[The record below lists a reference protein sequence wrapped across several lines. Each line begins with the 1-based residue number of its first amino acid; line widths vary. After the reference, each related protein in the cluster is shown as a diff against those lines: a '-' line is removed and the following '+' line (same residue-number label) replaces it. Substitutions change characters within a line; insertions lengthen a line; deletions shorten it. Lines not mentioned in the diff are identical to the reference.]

1 MTDLQYTGP
10 GVVLRFGELFLK
22 GKNRFRFE
30 EALERNV
37 RRAVGER
44 DDVNVVRKHGRIFVL
59 GASDSDLLNR
69 LTGVFGI
76 ASLSPAVFCSKNLE
90 EIKRNALEQADLRP
104 SGTKTFR
111 ISARRSDKGFPFTS
125 TDIGRRVGAVVAD
138 ATGLG
143 VDLENYDLAIGV
155 EVGIDWTFVWSTK
168 QTGAGGLPAG
178 TAGKGMLLLSGG
190 IDSPVAGHM
199 MQKRGL
205 ELSAVY
211 YHAFPY
217 TGDGAKDK
225 VKRLAELLAK
235 RQKSLRLCVV
245 PFTAVQELF
254 RDQAPGPYLVILY
267 RRAMIRIAEM
277 IAKKEAI
284 PALVTGEAL
293 GQVASQTL
301 TNLSAIE
308 NAASLPI
315 LRPLIGFDKA
325 EVIALAQKIGSF
337 EISIEPHEDCCSLFV
352 PKHPETKAYLPQVHS
367 IEKKI
372 DWQPR
377 LEEAFENIETL
388 TFDMNKW

>member
-1 MTDLQYTGP
+1 MTELQYTGP

-37 RRAVGER
+37 QRAVGDR
-44 DDVNVVRKHGRIFVL
+44 NDVKVVRKHGRIFAL
-59 GASDSDLLNR
+59 GASDNDLLAR
-69 LTGVFGI
+69 LADVFGI
-76 ASLSPAVFCSKNLE
+76 ASVSPAVFCRKSVE
-90 EIKRNALEQADLRP
+90 EITENALAQAELRP
-104 SGTKTFR
+104 SDAKTFR
-111 ISARRSDKGFPFTS
+111 ISARRADKGFPLTS
-125 TDIGRRVGAVVAD
+125 TEIGRQVGASVANV
-138 ATGLG
+138 TGLG
-143 VDLENYDLAIGV
+143 VDLENYDVAIGV
-155 EVGIDWTFVWSTK
+155 EVGLDWTFVWSTK
-168 QTGAGGLPAG
+168 LPGAGGLPAG

-225 VKRLAELLAK
+225 VIRLAELLAK
-235 RQKSLRLCVV
+235 RQKSLTLSVV

-277 IAKKEAI
+277 IAKKTTV

-308 NAASLPI
+308 NAADLPI
-315 LRPLIGFDKA
+315 LRPLVGFDKA
-325 EVIALAQKIGSF
+325 EVITLARRIGSYD
-337 EISIEPHEDCCSLFV
+337 ISIEPHEDCCSLFV

-377 LEEAFENIETL
+377 VEEAFENTETL
-388 TFDMNKW
+388 VLGTDK

>member
-1 MTDLQYTGP
+1 MQYNGP
-10 GVVLRFGELFLK
+10 GIVLRYGELFLK

-37 RRAVGER
+37 RRAVKGR
-44 DDVNVVRKHGRIFVL
+44 DDVNIVRKHGRIFVL
-59 GASDSDLLNR
+59 GASDADLLNR
-69 LTGVFGI
+69 LAGVFGI
-76 ASLSPAVFCSKNLE
+76 ASLSPAVFCQKTME
-90 EIKRNALEQADLRP
+90 EITENALNQADLRP
-104 SGTKTFR
+104 PDTKTFR

-125 TDIGRRVGAVVAD
+125 TDIGRQVGAAVAD
-138 ATGLG
+138 TTGLG

-168 QTGAGGLPAG
+168 QPGAGGLPAG
-178 TAGKGMLLLSGG
+178 TSGKGMLLLSGG

-225 VKRLAELLAK
+225 VIRLAELLAK
-235 RQKSLRLCVV
+235 RQKSFTLFVV
-245 PFTAVQELF
+245 PFTSVQELF

-277 IAKKEAI
+277 IAKKTTS
-284 PALVTGEAL
+284 PVLVTGEAL

-301 TNLSAIE
+301 INLSVIE
-308 NAASLPI
+308 NASSLPI

-325 EVIALAQKIGSF
+325 EVITLARKIGSY

-377 LEEAFENIETL
+377 VEEAFENIEIL
-388 TFDMNKW
+388 TFGVNE

>member
-1 MTDLQYTGP
+1 MTELQYTGP

-22 GKNRFRFE
+22 GGNRFRFE
-30 EALERNV
+30 EALEQNV
-37 RRAVGER
+37 RRAVGDR
-44 DDVNVVRKHGRIFVL
+44 NDVKVVRKHGRIFAL
-59 GASDSDLLNR
+59 GASDSNLLNR
-69 LTGVFGI
+69 LADVFGI
-76 ASLSPAVFCSKNLE
+76 ASVSPAVFCKKNLE
-90 EIKRNALEQADLRP
+90 EITKNALEQAELRP
-104 SGTKTFR
+104 ADTKTFR
-111 ISARRSDKGFPFTS
+111 ISARRSDKGFPLTS
-125 TDIGRRVGAVVAD
+125 TEIGRQVGAAVAD
-138 ATGLG
+138 TTGLG

-155 EVGIDWTFVWSTK
+155 EVGLDWTFVWSSK
-168 QTGAGGLPAG
+168 QPGAGGLPAG

-225 VKRLAELLAK
+225 VIRLAELLAK
-235 RQKSLRLCVV
+235 RQKSLTLSVV

-277 IAKKEAI
+277 IAKKTAV
-284 PALVTGEAL
+284 PVLVTGEAL

-308 NAASLPI
+308 NAAGLPI
-315 LRPLIGFDKA
+315 LRPLVGFDKA
-325 EVIALAQKIGSF
+325 EVITLARRIGSF
-337 EISIEPHEDCCSLFV
+337 DISIEPYDDCCSLFV

-367 IEKKI
+367 IERKI

-377 LEEAFENIETL
+377 VEEAFANTETL
-388 TFDMNKW
+388 R